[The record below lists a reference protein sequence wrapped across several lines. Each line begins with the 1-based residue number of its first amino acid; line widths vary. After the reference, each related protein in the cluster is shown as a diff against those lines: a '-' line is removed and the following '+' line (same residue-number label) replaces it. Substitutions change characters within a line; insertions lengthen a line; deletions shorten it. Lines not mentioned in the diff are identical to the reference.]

1 MEKPRLTERLV
12 KDLMI
17 PLTDYPHIPYW
28 YSVRQAIAMIKA
40 VAQDPEKKVEPR
52 LLLVFD
58 EKYQLLGYV
67 SLPEMLR
74 GIEPRFLR
82 PPEAAHFQGVQLPDL
97 DLGVLWQELFTRGC
111 QEEAKKPVSE
121 VMAPIRAT
129 IKDTDPIVKAA
140 YAMVQTG
147 MEIIPVM
154 EANKVV
160 GITRMID
167 IFDEL
172 TAAVLER

>member
-1 MEKPRLTERLV
+1 MLTERLV
-12 KDLMI
+12 KDIMI

-28 YSVRQAIAMIKA
+28 YSIRQAIGMIKA
-40 VAQDPEKKVEPR
+40 IAQDPEKKMEPR

-67 SLPEMLR
+67 SLWEMLR

-82 PPEAAHFQGVQLPDL
+82 HPEAAHVHGVQIPDL
-97 DLGVLWQELFTRGC
+97 DLGVLWKGLFTRGC
-111 QEEAKKPVSE
+111 KEEANKPVSE

-129 IKDTDPIVKAA
+129 IKDTDSIVKAA
-140 YAMVQTG
+140 YTMVQTG

-172 TAAVLER
+172 TTAVLER